1 MNRKICVIF
10 VLFLFA
16 IFAVSTIITK
26 AESQIELTPTSG
38 EPGDSVHVKGS
49 EFAASKSVGIGLG
62 AEVVVIDESVTM
74 TDTGLDSNP
83 RTISGNTAKHPIK
96 PGSLRWQLDIGGF
109 LAEYFDLGNG
119 TLGAPVGYQPF
130 TSVINYT
137 SGYFSR
143 TTTGMGVG
151 EVMGSEVNYT
161 TYDAGVALDGLGTD
175 GSGVLSGNFTVPDN
189 IWNGTHTVTVIDE
202 AGNKATSEFTVY
214 GSDVP
219 IAPEAFT
226 VGALVLLTSTAIVVS
241 FYWLKKKPSDKMVK
255 YS

>member
-1 MNRKICVIF
+1 MNRKISVVF

-16 IFAVSTIITK
+16 IFALSTIITK
-26 AESQIELTPTSG
+26 AESQIELMPTSG
-38 EPGDSVHVKGS
+38 EPGDSVHVEGS

-62 AEVVVIDESVTM
+62 AEVAVTDESVTM

-109 LAEYFDLGNG
+109 LAEYSDLGNG
-119 TLGAPVGYQPF
+119 TFGAPIGYQPF

-137 SGYFSR
+137 SGFFSR

-161 TYDAGVALDGLGTD
+161 TYDAGVTLDGIRTD
-175 GSGVLSGNFTVPDN
+175 GSGVLSGNFTVPDD

-214 GSDVP
+214 ESDFVP
-219 IAPEAFT
+219 EPFT
-226 VGALVLLTSTAIVVS
+226 VGAFVLLTSTAIVVS
-241 FYWLKKKPSDKMVK
+241 FYWLKKKPLIKW
-255 YS
+255 

>member
-1 MNRKICVIF
+1 M
-10 VLFLFA
+10 
-16 IFAVSTIITK
+16 AVDVNKTN
-26 AESQIELTPTSG
+26 APT
-38 EPGDSVHVKGS
+38 
-49 EFAASKSVGIGLG
+49 
-62 AEVVVIDESVTM
+62 
-74 TDTGLDSNP
+74 
-83 RTISGNTAKHPIK
+83 
-96 PGSLRWQLDIGGF
+96 
-109 LAEYFDLGNG
+109 
-119 TLGAPVGYQPF
+119 
-130 TSVINYT
+130 
-137 SGYFSR
+137 
-143 TTTGMGVG
+143 
-151 EVMGSEVNYT
+151 VN
-161 TYDAGVALDGLGTD
+161 

>member
-1 MNRKICVIF
+1 MNRKISVVF

-16 IFAVSTIITK
+16 IFALSTIITK
-26 AESQIELTPTSG
+26 AESQIELMPTSG
-38 EPGDSVHVKGS
+38 EPGDSVHVEGS
-49 EFAASKSVGIGLG
+49 EFAASKSVVIGLG
-62 AEVVVIDESVTM
+62 AEVAVTDESVTM

-119 TLGAPVGYQPF
+119 TFGAPIGYQPF

-137 SGYFSR
+137 SGFFSR

-161 TYDAGVALDGLGTD
+161 TYDAGVTLDGIRTD
-175 GSGVLSGNFTVPDN
+175 GSGVLSGNFTVPDD

-214 GSDVP
+214 ESDFVP
-219 IAPEAFT
+219 EPFT
-226 VGALVLLTSTAIVVS
+226 VGAFVLLTSTAIVVS
-241 FYWLKKKPSDKMVK
+241 FYWLKKKPLIKW
-255 YS
+255 